1 MNIIIINLIIVN
13 LGHLFSGAQVDERSV
28 SDGSTALIAAVRK
41 GSISCVQLLL
51 SLGADPNVQDE
62 AQNTALHIAVLA
74 SRGNIDETNLHDLRD
89 IISELLEAGVDAE
102 KVNIEGQTAVQIA
115 QEENNATI
123 LYALGIW

>member
-1 MNIIIINLIIVN
+1 M
-13 LGHLFSGAQVDERSV
+13 GHLFSGAQVDERSA

-123 LYALGIW
+123 LYALGI